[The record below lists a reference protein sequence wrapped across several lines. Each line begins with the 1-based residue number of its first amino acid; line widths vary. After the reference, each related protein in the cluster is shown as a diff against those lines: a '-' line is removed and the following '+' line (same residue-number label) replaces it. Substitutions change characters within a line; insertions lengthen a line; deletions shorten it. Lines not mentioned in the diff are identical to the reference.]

1 MLFPRVLFRY
11 TVSFFLFFGL
21 CKKIMM
27 EKEKDASVYFFL
39 FFQLVLLH
47 RKQLRE
53 NVSHQGLPVRK
64 SVKINPTERVV
75 MNASSH

>member
-1 MLFPRVLFRY
+1 
-11 TVSFFLFFGL
+11 
-21 CKKIMM
+21 MM

-75 MNASSH
+75 MNASSHWESFCQFHGMVKRQEERQD

>member
-1 MLFPRVLFRY
+1 
-11 TVSFFLFFGL
+11 
-21 CKKIMM
+21 M